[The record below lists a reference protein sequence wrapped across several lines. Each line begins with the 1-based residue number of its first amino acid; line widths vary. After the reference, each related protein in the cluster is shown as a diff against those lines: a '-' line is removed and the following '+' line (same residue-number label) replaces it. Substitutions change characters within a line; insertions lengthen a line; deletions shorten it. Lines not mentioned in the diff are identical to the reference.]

1 MLKYFKNTG
10 LIAIGLAVGILAG
23 VQFSTRTNAQS
34 PTKLTRQVSNQVRQ
48 PGPLP
53 LEELRLLAEVFGQV
67 KQSYVEPIDD
77 KRLLTA
83 AVKGMVSS
91 LDPHSSYL
99 DAKEYQELQEQTLGR
114 FAGVGIEITQ
124 EEGWVKVIAPIED
137 TPAFRAGL
145 QPGDLIMRID
155 DKSVRNMTLNRAVQ
169 KMRGKAGTKVRLTI
183 FRKVANRTF
192 SLTLTRAE
200 IHVQSVKTKLIQT
213 AYAWVRITSF
223 QEDTVAALTEKL
235 NDIVQRT
242 PHLKGLILDLR
253 NNGGGL
259 LQSAVGVTAA
269 FVPRAALIVS
279 TNGQEPESRKIYRS
293 TLADYQLSSLSA
305 DPLKHLSP
313 MFKTVPMV
321 VLTNAYSASA
331 SEIVAGA
338 LQDHHR
344 ALIMGKTTFGKGSV
358 QTVRP
363 LTTDT
368 GLRLTVAYYYTPSGR
383 SIQNKGIRPDLPVD
397 QYPNGDPDEAY
408 ITREIDYSNH
418 LANTQESDEEKEER
432 EQRRL
437 EQIRLLEEQN
447 AKKTPEQRENDRQR
461 TPPLFGSEDDF
472 MVQQALRY
480 LKGEPVQTSKSLLE
494 RPPAAA
500 QSRPSAP
507 LSEPSISAPSV
518 QMHGSDAAPN
528 PTDSSK

>member
-10 LIAIGLAVGILAG
+10 LIAIGLAAGILAG
-23 VQFSTRTNAQS
+23 VQFATQTNAQGPADRAAQKS
-34 PTKLTRQVSNQVRQ
+34 TQLRQ

-67 KQSYVEPIDD
+67 KQSYVQPVDD
-77 KRLLTA
+77 KQLLTA

-99 DAKEYQELQEQTLGR
+99 DSKEYQELQEQTSGR
-114 FAGVGIEITQ
+114 FAGLGIEISQ
-124 EEGWVKVIAPIED
+124 EDGWVKVIAPIED
-137 TPAFRAGL
+137 TPAFRAGI

-155 DKSVRNMTLNRAVQ
+155 DKAVRNMTLNRAVQ

-183 FRKVANRTF
+183 FRKAANRTF

-200 IHVQSVKTKLIQT
+200 VHVQSVKTKLIQP

-223 QEDTVAALTEKL
+223 QEDTVASLAEKL
-235 NDIVQRT
+235 NEIARRT

-253 NNGGGL
+253 SNGGGL
-259 LQSAVGVTAA
+259 LQGAVGVTAA
-269 FVPRAALIVS
+269 FVPRDALIVS
-279 TNGQEPESRKIYRS
+279 TNGQEPGARKMYRS
-293 TLADYQLSSLSA
+293 ALADYRLPSLSA
-305 DPLKHLSP
+305 DPLRNLSP
-313 MFKTVPMV
+313 VFKTVPLV

-338 LQDHHR
+338 LQDHQR
-344 ALIMGKTTFGKGSV
+344 AQIMGKTTFGKGSV

-363 LTTDT
+363 LTADT

-383 SIQNKGIRPDLPVD
+383 SIQNKGIHPDLPVD
-397 QYPNGDPDEAY
+397 QYPDGDPDEVY
-408 ITREIDYSNH
+408 ITREADYSNH
-418 LANTQESDEEKEER
+418 LANTQEPGEEKEAR

-447 AKKTPEQRENDRQR
+447 AKKTPEQREKDRQR

-472 MVQQALRY
+472 MVQQALHY

-494 RPPAAA
+494 RASATA
-500 QSRPSAP
+500 RSGQSAP
-507 LSEPSISAPSV
+507 RSEPFTSE
-518 QMHGSDAAPN
+518 
-528 PTDSSK
+528 